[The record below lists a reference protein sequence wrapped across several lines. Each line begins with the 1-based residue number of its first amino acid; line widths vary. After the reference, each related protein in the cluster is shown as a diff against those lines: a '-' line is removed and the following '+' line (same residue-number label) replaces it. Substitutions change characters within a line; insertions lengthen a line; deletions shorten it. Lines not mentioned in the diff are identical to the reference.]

1 MYWLLLTK
9 MSVKNLQDA
18 EILWLTTDIVTLVFL
33 FCSIVGPY
41 RALIK
46 KILLEMSQHDA
57 IQVVV
62 NERIFASKF

>member
-1 MYWLLLTK
+1 MLKSCGLQLTI
-9 MSVKNLQDA
+9 A
-18 EILWLTTDIVTLVFL
+18 TLDFL
-33 FCSIVGPY
+33 FYSIVGQY